1 MATRKPNRVAR
12 PMTEP
17 PLRWASGNMAA
28 AIIFSIA
35 SAARRSTKQK
45 AWGLARM
52 KKRLPAAYEGGPG
65 DGLEHAPM
73 TLDRRIAA

>member
-1 MATRKPNRVAR
+1 
-12 PMTEP
+12 
-17 PLRWASGNMAA
+17 MAA